1 MPKVVFFTHLSE
13 EIIPSFIQHASADF
27 SVKVCRPNMP
37 EADKVALAKEADF
50 FILFPSQ
57 IEDSVLKA
65 ARKLKLIQLVSAGYD
80 SMNLALCQE
89 LGLSIANNGGTNSID
104 VAEHT
109 LALMLGFYRR
119 MLEMGVNM
127 RREGGWRAI
136 DSGLTTFTIH
146 GKTVGIIGLGQ
157 IGQRVA
163 RLLKAFGATCLYT
176 DAYPAPPAVEQELG
190 VTRVALPN
198 LLQQADIVTLHVP
211 LLPSTRGM
219 INAEAFDLMKPTAI
233 LVNTCRGP
241 VVDEAA
247 LIKALQNKRI
257 AGAALD
263 VLEKEPTDP
272 NNPIL
277 QLDNVLLTPH
287 TAGVTFD
294 TWSRRGTFIFENLRR
309 VWRGEAPL
317 AVIMKA

>member
-13 EIIPSFIQHASADF
+13 EIILSFTQHASADF
-27 SVKVCRPNMP
+27 SVEVCRPNMP
-37 EADKVALAKEADF
+37 EADKVALAKDADF

-89 LGLSIANNGGTNSID
+89 LGVSIANNGGTNSID

-119 MLEMGVNM
+119 MLEMDANV

-146 GKTVGIIGLGQ
+146 GKMVGIIGLGQ

-176 DAYPAPPAVEQELG
+176 DACPAPPVVEQELG
-190 VTRVALPN
+190 VTRVALPD

-211 LLPSTRGM
+211 LLPSTRGL
-219 INAEAFDLMKPTAI
+219 INAEAIDLMKSTAV
-233 LVNTCRGP
+233 LVNTCRGL

-247 LIKALQNKRI
+247 LTKALQNKRI

-277 QLDNVLLTPH
+277 QLDNVLFTPH

-309 VWRGEAPL
+309 VWQGEAPL